1 MYAQINRFKKSKTKE
16 IPIYSGVK
24 LVNEELGIEY
34 NGSLSIIYKEKE
46 FQVDLGHKLMVE
58 ERLVLLLEIFSK
70 IVYLGNERL
79 IGFRLNDLKNST
91 KNNNKL
97 SIFDEVMKRV
107 KNNINLNEIDL
118 QEYHVLKDIIDS
130 YHMIDESLKIRYQ
143 CC

>member
-70 IVYLGNERL
+70 IVCEQKTCILYTSS
-79 IGFRLNDLKNST
+79 FK
-91 KNNNKL
+91 
-97 SIFDEVMKRV
+97 
-107 KNNINLNEIDL
+107 
-118 QEYHVLKDIIDS
+118 IIIS
-130 YHMIDESLKIRYQ
+130 A
-143 CC
+143 